1 MLTGLTQN
9 PDGHMAVGEDQADD
23 YLLKPFSPV
32 ELFRKFEDMVG
43 AIGYPTA

>member
-1 MLTGLTQN
+1 
-9 PDGHMAVGEDQADD
+9 MAAGEDQADD

-43 AIGYPTA
+43 AMDYPAA